1 MLWIERLWM
10 RSGYIPRRLNNRK
23 QGSPK
28 TRDGGA
34 DYTDIDVLQR
44 NNKHAEAV
52 CGVIAPRMLNL
63 NGQYVVDCTQHSASI
78 LKILQNANSPA
89 DVVNGGPRGTYAR
102 ESETFSLEV
111 R

>member
-1 MLWIERLWM
+1 M